1 MEYGSG
7 TPIGHGGAHEHA
19 AGEEDHADV
28 TAADEEGG
36 RVPGHFMAGVSVGID
51 LLRDTNRRSRLALR
65 LDIENI
71 ANTISVIAQDSAFS
85 PAQYSIPRLLAL
97 TARVQF

>member
-19 AGEEDHADV
+19 VGEEDHADV
-28 TAADEEGG
+28 TAAEAEGG
-36 RVPGHFMAGVSVGID
+36 RVPGHFMTGVSFGID

-65 LDIENI
+65 LDVENVT
-71 ANTISVIAQDSAFS
+71 NTMFVIAQDSAFS
-85 PAQYSIPRLLAL
+85 PAQYSIPRLVAL